1 MITYI
6 FSFLKLK
13 FNLIFKFTFILFTLM
28 PISVKAQVAFTAKHY
43 DSISER
49 SSNTN
54 LGFVK
59 LKIDNTSST
68 FFTDI
73 YFNSNASLG
82 LDPGYDAALFGGTA
96 PAYSIYSLLVEG
108 NTGVP
113 LGIQTLGSN
122 DLSGVTVP
130 IGIHTPQG
138 NQITVSIEEIT
149 IPEDVNV
156 YFEDMVE
163 NNITLLNISDYTFT
177 ANTLLNSPGR
187 FFLRFEGPPLNM
199 DNSNFNALK
208 IYAIKKAE
216 SIVIDGLLDSETRF
230 TLYDLQGRLI
240 KIKDINDSLS
250 TRIIGFSNLSLGV
263 HIIKLENKQGQTKTQ
278 KIILL

>member
-13 FNLIFKFTFILFTLM
+13 FNVFFKLTVILFTLM
-28 PISVKAQVAFTAKHY
+28 SISVRAQVAFTAKH
-43 DSISER
+43 DDIISER
-49 SSNTN
+49 SFNTN

-59 LKIDNTSST
+59 LKIDNSSSI

-122 DLSGVTVP
+122 DLSSVTV
-130 IGIHTPQG
+130 
-138 NQITVSIEEIT
+138 
-149 IPEDVNV
+149 
-156 YFEDMVE
+156 
-163 NNITLLNISDYTFT
+163 L
-177 ANTLLNSPGR
+177 
-187 FFLRFEGPPLNM
+187 
-199 DNSNFNALK
+199 
-208 IYAIKKAE
+208 
-216 SIVIDGLLDSETRF
+216 
-230 TLYDLQGRLI
+230 
-240 KIKDINDSLS
+240 
-250 TRIIGFSNLSLGV
+250 
-263 HIIKLENKQGQTKTQ
+263 
-278 KIILL
+278 